1 MSEDP
6 TLKMGADTKPTI
18 ETLLERLNA
27 VAEEVRKG
35 FASVEQKLERIEIRL
50 DRVESMALETRA
62 DFKEFRS
69 HLKETVSK

>member
-18 ETLLERLNA
+18 ETLLERFNTL
-27 VAEEVRKG
+27 AEEIRKG

-62 DFKEFRS
+62 DFKEFRT
-69 HLKETVSK
+69 HLKDTVQK

>member
-18 ETLLERLNA
+18 ETLLERLNTL
-27 VAEEVRKG
+27 VEEMRKG
-35 FASVEQKLERIEIRL
+35 FTSVEQKLERIEIRL

-62 DFKEFRS
+62 DFKEFRT
-69 HLKETVSK
+69 HLKETVPK